1 MRRWMIVY
9 SCTRKLTETEQAAFN
24 ALHFKHCG
32 IVNMMF
38 TDSGQIIVT
47 EIESPQA
54 AVRVFDAV
62 SQQMSVVSNGN
73 LFDTIIYNNL
83 KGIA

>member
-1 MRRWMIVY
+1 MRRWMVVY
-9 SCTRKLTETEQAAFN
+9 SVSRKLTVAEQTIFSN
-24 ALHFKHCG
+24 LHFKHCG
-32 IVNMMF
+32 IVDTMF
-38 TDSGQIIVT
+38 TDNGQIIVA

-62 SQQMSVVSNGN
+62 SQQISVVSNGK